1 MKDRHHIAI
10 CPRISYHTST
20 ITIEIHLQKYGPERM
35 HNIINA
41 NILYQYINVV
51 TFTYAAYLPCSHENI
66 FVLF

>member
-1 MKDRHHIAI
+1 
-10 CPRISYHTST
+10 
-20 ITIEIHLQKYGPERM
+20 M

-66 FVLF
+66 FVLFKKLYASLRFELIVLVS